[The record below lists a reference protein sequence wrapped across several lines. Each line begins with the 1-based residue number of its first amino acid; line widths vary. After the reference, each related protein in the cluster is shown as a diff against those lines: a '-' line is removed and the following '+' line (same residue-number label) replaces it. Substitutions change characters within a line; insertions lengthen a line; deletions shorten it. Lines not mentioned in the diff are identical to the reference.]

1 MIDIKRLHRI
11 MEEKG
16 TDPDVTMHD
25 LVREVLKRDYDR
37 DDYSLENISTPVE
50 EGLEKTPEVDEEDE
64 DSDHSANSSAVHQS
78 FEEVELKFRAFQDED
93 HQQELIEAYNQES
106 LIFNTIEQLK
116 SRAKNG
122 WTHLIKSRT
131 TSNNNEDFD

>member
-37 DDYSLENISTPVE
+37 EDYSLENISKPVAKDE
-50 EGLEKTPEVDEEDE
+50 ISEHSYIGSTVQKNIEQIEVKFREFHDE
-64 DSDHSANSSAVHQS
+64 DQLEAIRQNHDKESTL
-78 FEEVELKFRAFQDED
+78 FE
-93 HQQELIEAYNQES
+93 
-106 LIFNTIEQLK
+106 TIERLRSK
-116 SRAKNG
+116 AKNG
-122 WTHLIKSRT
+122 WTHLIKARP
-131 TSNNNEDFD
+131 SNENYEE

>member
-25 LVREVLKRDYDR
+25 LVREVLKRDYDHE
-37 DDYSLENISTPVE
+37 DYSLENISKPVKE
-50 EGLEKTPEVDEEDE
+50 ERVDA
-64 DSDHSANSSAVHQS
+64 SAGSVVHENIEQ
-78 FEEVELKFRAFQDED
+78 VELKFREFHDED
-93 HQQELIEAYNQES
+93 QQHEIKKTHDKEATLLE
-106 LIFNTIEQLK
+106 TIEQLR

-122 WTHLIKSRT
+122 WTHLIKARP
-131 TSNNNEDFD
+131 SNENHEE